1 MSHIDDFNRELV
13 RQIAG
18 AFNGVEIRPL
28 NVDQAADCLSS
39 AQERGDQFEQ
49 IVRLVNGLRAL
60 GWIVC
65 PPLPGICRTSAGP
78 ELTGRAGPT
87 TIPLVVFHNAAL
99 PVAKR

>member
-65 PPLPGICRTSAGP
+65 PPLPGINTDAE
-78 ELTGRAGPT
+78 ELADNLLFADKLRRGEVKIGGTE
-87 TIPLVVFHNAAL
+87 
-99 PVAKR
+99 